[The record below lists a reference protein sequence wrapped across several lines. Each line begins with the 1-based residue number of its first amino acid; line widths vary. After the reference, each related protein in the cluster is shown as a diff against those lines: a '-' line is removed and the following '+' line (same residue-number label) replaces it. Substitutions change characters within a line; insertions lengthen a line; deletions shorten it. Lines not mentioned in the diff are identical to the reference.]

1 MTKWLELPGADAFVR
16 ALEEIKSG
24 ISKDKRAV
32 EAYLARL
39 EPPKRTGD
47 PPRAKEMT
55 KFGLALASGEHISAA
70 SWLMIAMEA
79 ANQGYYLPSS
89 IDTMARIAE
98 DAAIGTTNSRR
109 TCAWH
114 GRHVAMTCAVIYFE
128 LTRKLPPIRNYRMHG
143 CCNHYAGL
151 AQSAFERAGL
161 PGWQW
166 AAEDAARDLKSAV
179 GEYKQDP

>member
-1 MTKWLELPGADAFVR
+1 MRWCPATAALLQALDEIRPGLSTD
-16 ALEEIKSG
+16 E
-24 ISKDKRAV
+24 RAV
-32 EAYLARL
+32 AACLARL
-39 EPPKRTGD
+39 EPPERTGE

-55 KFGLALASGEHISAA
+55 KFGLDLASGEHISAA

-79 ANQGYYLPSS
+79 ANQGYYLPSN
-89 IDTMARIAE
+89 IDTMARIVE

-128 LTRKLPPIRNYRMHG
+128 LTHKLPPIRNYRKHG

-151 AQSAFERAGL
+151 AQSAFDRAGL

-179 GEYKQDP
+179 GEYKQEP